1 MFQVWHAPI
10 MGLLTCAHPLCPCRW
25 LGIAFE
31 LPRDTEHTFD
41 TGRDAV
47 RDGVAVVS
55 GLINAETVTMREMIT
70 VSEVLGINL
79 CAMVREV
86 AAQLDR

>member
-1 MFQVWHAPI
+1 M
-10 MGLLTCAHPLCPCRW
+10 
-25 LGIAFE
+25 
-31 LPRDTEHTFD
+31 
-41 TGRDAV
+41 